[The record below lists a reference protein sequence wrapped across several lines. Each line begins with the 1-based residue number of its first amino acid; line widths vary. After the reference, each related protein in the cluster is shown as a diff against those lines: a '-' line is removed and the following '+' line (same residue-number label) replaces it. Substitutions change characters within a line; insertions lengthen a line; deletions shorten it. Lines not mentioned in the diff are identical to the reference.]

1 MTVAINLH
9 FLSQAKVNYS
19 LPNSP
24 FSTTNTSATPSPN
37 KTENTPNT
45 SVTPSPNKT
54 ENTPNTSA
62 ATSPNKTENTPNT
75 SAANPATQEEI
86 ERFQQIIEN
95 ATAQQ
100 LHHKSMPDI
109 IVAIANQFLGTPYQA
124 GLLDKSQAETLVITL
139 DKFDCVLFIETVL
152 AMARGVAVED
162 YSYETFRDRIIDQRY
177 QNGQLNGYCSRL
189 HYLSGWIDDNE
200 KRGTVTNITEKLGG
214 VPLNKQIN
222 YMSTHRQSYPQ
233 LVNNDGNYQCIMEME
248 AQLERLTINYIPTS
262 RISQIYNR
270 LQPGD
275 IIGVATDIP
284 GLDVTHTGL
293 VYRQT
298 DGNIGLIHASPGGT
312 VRIARDLQ
320 QYVGNVKHSIGI
332 IVIRYIDSHV

>member
-1 MTVAINLH
+1 MIKLYGISLIGLTVTIAINLNS
-9 FLSQAKVNYS
+9 LSETKVNDS

-24 FSTTNTSATPSPN
+24 PSTTNTSL
-37 KTENTPNT
+37 T
-45 SVTPSPNKT
+45 SVT
-54 ENTPNTSA
+54 
-62 ATSPNKTENTPNT
+62 T
-75 SAANPATQEEI
+75 SAANPATPAEI
-86 ERFQQIIEN
+86 ERFQQIIQN
-95 ATAQQ
+95 AAAQQ

-189 HYLSGWIDDNE
+189 HYLSGWIDDNQ

-214 VPLNKQIN
+214 VPLNKQLN
-222 YMSTHRQSYPQ
+222 YMSTHRKSYPQ
-233 LVNNDGNYQCIMEME
+233 LVDNDGNYQCIREME
-248 AQLERLTINYIPTS
+248 AQLERLAINYIPTN
-262 RISQIYNR
+262 RIAQIYAR

-320 QYVGNVKHSIGI
+320 QYVGNVKHAIGI
-332 IVIRYIDSHV
+332 IVTRPIAPDI

>member
-1 MTVAINLH
+1 MIKLYGISLIGLTVTIAINLNS
-9 FLSQAKVNYS
+9 LSETKVNDS

-24 FSTTNTSATPSPN
+24 PSTTNTSL
-37 KTENTPNT
+37 T
-45 SVTPSPNKT
+45 SVT
-54 ENTPNTSA
+54 
-62 ATSPNKTENTPNT
+62 T
-75 SAANPATQEEI
+75 SAANPATPAEI
-86 ERFQQIIEN
+86 ERFQQIIQN

-189 HYLSGWIDDNE
+189 HYLSGWIDDNQ

-214 VPLNKQIN
+214 VPLNKQLN
-222 YMSTHRQSYPQ
+222 YMSTHRKSYPQ
-233 LVNNDGNYQCIMEME
+233 LVDNDGNYQCIREME
-248 AQLERLTINYIPTS
+248 AQLERLAINYIPTN
-262 RISQIYNR
+262 RIAQIYAR

-320 QYVGNVKHSIGI
+320 QYVGNVKHAIGI
-332 IVIRYIDSHV
+332 IVTRPIAPDI

>member
-1 MTVAINLH
+1 MIKLYGISLIGLTVTIAINLNY
-9 FLSQAKVNYS
+9 LSETKVNDS

-24 FSTTNTSATPSPN
+24 PSTTNTSL
-37 KTENTPNT
+37 T
-45 SVTPSPNKT
+45 SVT
-54 ENTPNTSA
+54 
-62 ATSPNKTENTPNT
+62 T
-75 SAANPATQEEI
+75 SAANPATPAEI
-86 ERFQQIIEN
+86 ERFQQIIQN

-189 HYLSGWIDDNE
+189 HYLSGWIDDNQ

-214 VPLNKQIN
+214 VPLNKQLN
-222 YMSTHRQSYPQ
+222 YMSTHRKSYPQ
-233 LVNNDGNYQCIMEME
+233 LVDNDGNYQCIREME
-248 AQLERLTINYIPTS
+248 AQLERLAINYIPTN
-262 RISQIYNR
+262 RIAQIYAR

-320 QYVGNVKHSIGI
+320 QYVGNVKHAIGI
-332 IVIRYIDSHV
+332 IVTRPIAPDI